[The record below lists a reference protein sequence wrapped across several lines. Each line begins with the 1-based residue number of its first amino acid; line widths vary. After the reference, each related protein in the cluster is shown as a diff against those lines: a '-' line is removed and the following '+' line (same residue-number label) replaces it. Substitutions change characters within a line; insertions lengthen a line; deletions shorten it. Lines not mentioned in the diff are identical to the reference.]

1 MSSSLEKHDEKSDP
15 SKSSM
20 QPSDG
25 NSTNLTSGI
34 VSDKTMKTTQVELV
48 NIDGVVNPKMLHA
61 HLAML
66 SKFNSL
72 EQQDNEIDQRYLL
85 RSEKRYLL
93 WVGLLN
99 NNSFKDVEEVP
110 IPPIDVCLIWH
121 AHLLSPFRY
130 YEDMRRSHDPTSKE
144 YNFPLAKLHEIW
156 SQNNGDHIDE
166 QSKQFWE
173 ENTKQPWVL
182 DSNDDSNFE
191 LICPWCSTTL
201 VIPAGTLVSIIDG
214 EYSEEKAI
222 SDSDYLF
229 DSITWR
235 KLIDK
240 AKTSSG
246 DCTWE
251 KITKCIKDRVNELK
265 SQQLFINVRKGIIRN
280 VFNSYSGIISPF
292 SIELV
297 SAVIRRREFTHK
309 MVDNAW
315 VNNLT
320 VQAQAT
326 IRYHKFLLLQKD
338 VGKLLV
344 PTLDIDLCWHTH
356 MLYATLYR
364 NFTKKHMNR
373 IINHDDTLS
382 KSILSN
388 GFAETS
394 SAWYKKFKEPYTCE
408 HPSKYWLT
416 KKKKVAAVLLPPYA
430 IYLMYKMNKYKKG
443 TVKQEN
449 TQTVSEE
456 EKSANKE
463 KGTNNYS
470 GTCAISPGFGMF
482 YASTMPYTTFYS
494 CGGFCGNYSSRCGS
508 GGGCGSGGCGS
519 GGCGS
524 GGCGGGGCGGCGGCG
539 GGCG

>member
-1 MSSSLEKHDEKSDP
+1 
-15 SKSSM
+15 
-20 QPSDG
+20 
-25 NSTNLTSGI
+25 
-34 VSDKTMKTTQVELV
+34 
-48 NIDGVVNPKMLHA
+48 
-61 HLAML
+61 
-66 SKFNSL
+66 
-72 EQQDNEIDQRYLL
+72 
-85 RSEKRYLL
+85 
-93 WVGLLN
+93 
-99 NNSFKDVEEVP
+99 
-110 IPPIDVCLIWH
+110 
-121 AHLLSPFRY
+121 
-130 YEDMRRSHDPTSKE
+130 MRRSHDPSSKE

-191 LICPWCSTTL
+191 LICPWCSTIL
-201 VIPAGTLVSIIDG
+201 VIPANNYTKLVWEPKNSVSCTKCNCKLSLETLSAKRFLNDIEKYNDGKKVYIAGTLVSIIDG

-251 KITKCIKDRVNELK
+251 KITKCIKDRVKELK

-297 SAVIRRREFTHK
+297 SAVIRQREFTHK

-315 VNNLT
+315 
-320 VQAQAT
+320 AQAT

-524 GGCGGGGCGGCGGCG
+524 GGCGGGGCGGCGGCD
-539 GGCG
+539 GCGG